1 MSAAQEQFNTIEGTV
16 AAFADPNQ
24 TSMQL
29 RLQGSVEG
37 GVIVR
42 DRICYVCTGSTLG
55 PLFWEAGWDS
65 RLAESGLLRR
75 FLRAF
80 GVEASEWC
88 GCHGI
93 AWVCRLLEEDVRFF
107 AGM

>member
-1 MSAAQEQFNTIEGTV
+1 M
-16 AAFADPNQ
+16 
-24 TSMQL
+24 L
-29 RLQGSVEG
+29 RLH
-37 GVIVR
+37 GV
-42 DRICYVCTGSTLG
+42 YFG
-55 PLFWEAGWDS
+55 PLILGSCGAAGWDS

-93 AWVCRLLEEDVRFF
+93 VWVCRLLEEDVRFF
-107 AGM
+107 AVL